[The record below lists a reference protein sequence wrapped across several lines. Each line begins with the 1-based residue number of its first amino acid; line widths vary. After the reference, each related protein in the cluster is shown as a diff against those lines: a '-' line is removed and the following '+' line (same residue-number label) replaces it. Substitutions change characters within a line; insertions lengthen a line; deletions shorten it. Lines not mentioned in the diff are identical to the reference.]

1 MPSCE
6 EKVPGGKLANVAI
19 SRNGVTIYGDF
30 FIFPEEGVFQL
41 EEALHSLKGD
51 ESIDAIKT
59 MLSRLIRER
68 DITLIGLD
76 EHVIARLY
84 RGALDVASRQP

>member
-1 MPSCE
+1 MRSCE
-6 EKVPGGKLANVAI
+6 EKVPGGKLVNVSVGRDTVMI
-19 SRNGVTIYGDF
+19 SGDF

-41 EEALHSLKGD
+41 EKTLHGLKGD
-51 ESIDAIKT
+51 ETIDVIEAT
-59 MLSRLIRER
+59 LSLLVREK

-84 RGALDVASRQP
+84 RGAGNVASHRP